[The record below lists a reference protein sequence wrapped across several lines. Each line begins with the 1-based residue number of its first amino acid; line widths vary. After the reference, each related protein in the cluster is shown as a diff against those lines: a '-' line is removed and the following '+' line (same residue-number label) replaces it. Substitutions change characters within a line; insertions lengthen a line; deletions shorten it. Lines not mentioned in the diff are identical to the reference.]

1 MYRAYVSRYLNSA
14 VFTER
19 CTHLKI
25 LSADTQIAERSI
37 HSYVLIIIGNDFK
50 HSAHLQLS
58 PVGQRQLLQ

>member
-37 HSYVLIIIGNDFK
+37 HSYDLIIKSIENTADTDDELR
-50 HSAHLQLS
+50 SY
-58 PVGQRQLLQ
+58 